1 MVTIG
6 LVGKR
11 IAKEN
16 FVFQFL
22 GSVSECKDCPL
33 KNICFSLDQGKYYR
47 IVKIREKEHDCKI
60 HDLGKVLTVEL
71 EELPVPVAVEKS
83 KAIEGS
89 VLTFSGD
96 ECNQIFCNYYDLCNP
111 VGLRTG
117 SKFKIESV
125 LDDIECPKGKD
136 LKRVLV
142 RW

>member
-11 IAKEN
+11 LAKEN
-16 FVFQFL
+16 LVFQFM
-22 GSVSECKDCPL
+22 GNVSECKDCPL
-33 KNICFSLDQGKYYR
+33 KNICFSLDQGKYYK
-47 IVKIREKEHDCKI
+47 IVKIRNKEHDCRI
-60 HDLGKVLTVEL
+60 HDLGKVVTVEL

-89 VLTFSGD
+89 VLTYSNHG
-96 ECNQIFCNYYDLCNP
+96 CNEIFCKYYDTCNP
-111 VGLRTG
+111 IGLRTG
-117 SKFKIESV
+117 LKFKIEGV
-125 LDDIECPKGKD
+125 LEDIDCPHGKD